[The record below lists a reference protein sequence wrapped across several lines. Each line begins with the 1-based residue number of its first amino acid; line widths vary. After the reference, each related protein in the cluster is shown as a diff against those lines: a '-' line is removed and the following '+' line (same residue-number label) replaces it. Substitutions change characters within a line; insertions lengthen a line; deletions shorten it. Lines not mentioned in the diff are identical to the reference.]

1 MAHRDRVDP
10 TPDQLP
16 MLARHC
22 ADARDAGN
30 LALEHTHCDRPG
42 RPMPGSAER
51 SRQLA
56 EARKGTWLGE
66 GSSSVQQQAL
76 RHFDQARRNW
86 WAGTHRR
93 PRWRQAGIDEGVCV
107 RDVSVVRLNRRWAT
121 IQVPTCG
128 PVRFRLSCPLP
139 ATHGMAR
146 VTSDRSRRS
155 YVSFS
160 VPQPVLERTP
170 TGAAVGL
177 DAGVVA
183 TVTTS
188 DGQMFHAPGLRP
200 GETQR
205 LRRLLRKLARQ
216 EKGPTRRDTT
226 KTAIARRKAKEA
238 DRRRDLIEQTTTSL
252 V

>member
-1 MAHRDRVDP
+1 MAHRDRVAP
-10 TPDQLP
+10 TPDQLSV
-16 MLARHC
+16 LARQC

-30 LALEHTHCDRPG
+30 PALEQANYYRPG

-51 SRQLA
+51 SRQLT

-76 RHFDQARRNW
+76 RDFDQAMRNW

-93 PRWRQAGIDEGVCV
+93 PRWRKAGVDEGVCG

-121 IQVPTCG
+121 RQVPTCG
-128 PVRFRLSCPLP
+128 PVRVRLSRPLP

-155 YVSFS
+155 HVRFS
-160 VPQPVLERTP
+160 VPQPVFERTP

-188 DGQMFHAPGLRP
+188 DGRMFHAPGLRP

-205 LRRLLRKLARQ
+205 LCRLLRNLARQ
-216 EKGPTRRDTT
+216 EKGSTRRDTT
-226 KTAIARRKAKEA
+226 KTAIARRKAREA